1 MNHTQPFSFSRVLV
15 YVILASLVNIMP
27 MRLFD
32 AGGDSMFHFMLIE
45 CFSSQF
51 WQGDVYPRWCM
62 EANSGLGVPVF
73 LFYFPLPYY
82 VAALLYPL
90 TDAGVSMAALYTLS
104 MFLATVVTGIT
115 AYLWLSDI
123 TERPRALMV
132 SIALLFMPY
141 RMEAMLFRAG
151 YAEMWAMALLPL
163 MFMYTRRL
171 VLGKKE
177 AMAGFALASGAC
189 LITHVPL
196 TIVAYIICGLYA
208 VIAAEAKWPAMV
220 CLKLAGIG
228 GAAIASFY
236 LFPGFYFR
244 RFMLPPSEVD
254 EPTPWANS
262 FLSMQ
267 NLSEQGRVVAGSAM
281 AMGALALFAIYL
293 LIKRSRIEDKFMCRE
308 VWAWAA
314 ASIIAA
320 LLLFPI
326 SAPLYDALK
335 PWSGIVFPWRMQAIF
350 MFATAFMMAVW
361 MCWFVLPRKLKTWKG
376 DYGMFMVLLVLL
388 SYFMVGIR
396 NDDEEG
402 IKKVTD
408 ARLIAEP
415 EYRTQWTDK
424 KYFNDQYFFDRLKK
438 TPPQVEIISGKG
450 KVEVKRWGWDGIT
463 LESESADKAKP
474 VTVRLDHSYF
484 PLWHVKSEGGVVML
498 KPEKDTG
505 RMLVEIPAG
514 KQAIELTYCT
524 SSGDY
529 KFIWVFNAL
538 SGLVTV
544 VCLWKLSRRKI
555 ASLALTK
562 RH

>member
-1 MNHTQPFSFSRVLV
+1 MNQTQAFSFSRVLV

-45 CFSSQF
+45 CFSEQF
-51 WQGDVYPRWCM
+51 WQGDLYPRWCM
-62 EANSGLGVPVF
+62 QANSGLGVPVF

-82 VAALLYPL
+82 MAALLYPL
-90 TDAGVSMAALYTLS
+90 TYAGVSMAALYTLS
-104 MFLATVVTGIT
+104 LFLATVLTGIT
-115 AYLWLSDI
+115 AYLWLRDI

-151 YAEMWAMALLPL
+151 YAEVWAMALLPL
-163 MFMYTRRL
+163 MFMYARRL

-177 AMAGFALASGAC
+177 ALAGFALASGLC

-196 TIVAYIICGLYA
+196 TIVAYIICGAYA
-208 VIAAEAKWPAMV
+208 AMVAEQKWPAMLR
-220 CLKLAGIG
+220 LKLAGIW

-267 NLSEQGRVVAGSAM
+267 NLAEQGRVVAGSAM
-281 AMGALALFAIYL
+281 AMAALVL
-293 LIKRSRIEDKFMCRE
+293 LTLYIWVKRSRIEDSFMRRE
-308 VWAWAA
+308 VAAWAA
-314 ASIIAA
+314 ASVVAA
-320 LLLFPI
+320 FLLFPI
-326 SAPLYDALK
+326 STPLYDALK
-335 PWSGIVFPWRMQAIF
+335 PWSGIVFPWRMQGAF
-350 MFATAFMMAVW
+350 MFATVFMMAVW
-361 MCWFVLPRKLKTWKG
+361 MRWFVLPKKLKTWKG

-396 NDDEEG
+396 NDDEDG
-402 IKKVTD
+402 VKRVND

-415 EYRTQWTDK
+415 EYRTQWADK
-424 KYFNDQYFFDRLKK
+424 KHFNDQYFFDRLKK
-438 TPPQVEIISGKG
+438 KPPQAEIISGKG
-450 KVEVKRWGWDGIT
+450 KVEVKHWGWDGIT
-463 LESESADKAKP
+463 VVTDASKP
-474 VTVRLDHSYF
+474 ITLRLDHSYF
-484 PLWHVKSEGGVVML
+484 PLWHVKAGEVTL

-505 RMLVEIPAG
+505 LMLLEVPAG
-514 KQAIELTYCT
+514 KQTAELYYCT

-529 KFIWVFNAL
+529 KFIWLFNILSVSLAL
-538 SGLVTV
+538 AS
-544 VCLWKLSRRKI
+544 LWCVSRKKI

-562 RH
+562 RR